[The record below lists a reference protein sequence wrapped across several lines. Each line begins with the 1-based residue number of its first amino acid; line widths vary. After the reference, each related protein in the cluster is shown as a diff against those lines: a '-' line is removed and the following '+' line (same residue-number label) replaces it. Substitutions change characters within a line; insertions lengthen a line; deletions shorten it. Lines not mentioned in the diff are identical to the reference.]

1 MREEIRNVGRLD
13 HMLQAI
19 NVLLVYRDKY
29 PEKTIQDDPI
39 IFFGFVKHL
48 EIIGEAA
55 YKLTLDYKEKHTEI
69 TWRTVEG
76 LRHVLVHGYYKIDK
90 TTIMRILKED
100 IEPLKPIIQKL
111 FDEELE
117 KHKDEV

>member
-13 HMLQAI
+13 HILSSI
-19 NVLLVYRDKY
+19 KILLEYRGKY
-29 PEKTIQDDPI
+29 DEQTIQNDPI

-48 EIIGEAA
+48 EIIGEAT
-55 YKLTLDYKEKHTEI
+55 YKLTKEYREAHNEVPWKKIEA
-69 TWRTVEG
+69 
-76 LRHVLVHGYYKIDK
+76 LRHVLVHGYYKIRKD
-90 TTIMRILKED
+90 TILLILSND

-117 KHKDEV
+117 KHKDEI